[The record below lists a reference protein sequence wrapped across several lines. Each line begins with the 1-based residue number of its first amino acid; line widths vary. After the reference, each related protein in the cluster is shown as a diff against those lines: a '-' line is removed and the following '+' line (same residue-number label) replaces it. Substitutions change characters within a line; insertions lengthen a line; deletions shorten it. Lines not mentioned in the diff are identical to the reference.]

1 MHQTWYLSV
10 DMQLFLV
17 SPLLI
22 YPLWRWRKYGLAWLA
37 LIALASQ
44 AGVFV
49 VYAIYDL
56 VPTTISYEQSYMSF
70 SICIV
75 IFVII

>member
-1 MHQTWYLSV
+1 MFINLQCMGHTWYLSV

-22 YPLWRWRKYGLAWLA
+22 YPLWRWKKYGLAWLA
-37 LIALASQ
+37 FVTLASHG
-44 AGVFV
+44 AIFA

-56 VPTTISYEQSYMSF
+56 MPTYMNTRL
-70 SICIV
+70 
-75 IFVII
+75 